1 MHGTRVVNIPSASSR
16 ILKFFL
22 LFFVPLVLILAGVS
36 LSYYRSVENANI
48 QKLQGQAK
56 LRVQFQTDTFSHE
69 FQSIISDLI
78 VLSGHNK
85 LRQITDGTTSDY
97 TSLAKEFLIF
107 CANKKIYD
115 QVRFLDITGMEVIR
129 VNYNQGHPAIVPT
142 NQLQSKG
149 GRYYFEDT
157 FNLEQGEVFVSPLDL
172 NIEGGAIEQPLKP
185 MIRFGLPIFNSR
197 GEKRGI
203 VLLNYF
209 GATLI
214 DQIAKVDHE
223 STDVGFGMLLNR
235 EGYFFKGMSKED
247 EWGFMLPGRKD
258 KTFSNIF
265 PAQWKKIV
273 RDASGQFLDELGL
286 FTFTTVFP
294 LTEGLKSSSG
304 SSAAFGS
311 STLRLDSK
319 QYRWKIV
326 SFTPR
331 QAIRDMTSQL
341 RNTLLT
347 ANILFGLLAGIGLWL
362 LAGAMVKRQRAE
374 DEIEHMAHFDLL
386 TGLPNRPLLY
396 DRMGIALSNAQR
408 NKQVL
413 AVFFLD
419 LDGFK
424 DVNDTLGH
432 EAGDE
437 VLIEVA
443 HRLKQCVRGSDTVAR
458 LGGDEFVL
466 VLSSTLNPAGSVAIA
481 TKIISAL
488 SEPIMFND
496 HPCTVGASIGIATYP
511 KDGETQDALLSKADA
526 AMYVAKEAGKNTY
539 CFSS

>member
-1 MHGTRVVNIPSASSR
+1 M
-16 ILKFFL
+16 FFA
-22 LFFVPLVLILAGVS
+22 PLVLILAGVS
-36 LSYYRSVENANI
+36 LSYYFSVENANI
-48 QKLQGQAK
+48 QKLQEQSK
-56 LRVQFQTDTFSHE
+56 LRLQFQTNVFSHE

-78 VLSGHNK
+78 VLSGHHQ
-85 LRQITDGTTSDY
+85 LRQIVDGASSDY
-97 TSLAKEFLIF
+97 ASLANEFLIF
-107 CANKKIYD
+107 CTNKKIYD
-115 QVRFLDITGMEVIR
+115 QVRFLDTKGMEVVR
-129 VNYNQGHPAIVPT
+129 VNYNQGHPAIVPK
-142 NQLQSKG
+142 NRLQSKG
-149 GRYYFEDT
+149 GRYYFEDA
-157 FNLEQGEVFVSPLDL
+157 FKLEPGEVFVSPLDL

-185 MIRFGLPIFNSR
+185 MIRFGLPIFNTK

-214 DQIAKVDHE
+214 NQIAEAAQVSSGME
-223 STDVGFGMLLNR
+223 FGMLVNSD
-235 EGYFFKGMSKED
+235 GYFFKGMSKED
-247 EWGFMLPGRKD
+247 EWGFMLPERKD
-258 KTFSNIF
+258 KTFSNVF
-265 PAQWKKIV
+265 PTQWKKIAH
-273 RDASGQFLDELGL
+273 DTSGQFLDTRGL

-311 STLRLDSK
+311 STNRLDAN

-326 SFTPR
+326 SFTP
-331 QAIRDMTSQL
+331 QQSIREMTSQL
-341 RNTLLT
+341 RNTLIIS
-347 ANILFGLLAGIGLWL
+347 NVLFGLLAAIGLWL
-362 LAGAMVKRQRAE
+362 LAGSMLKRQLAE

-396 DRMGIALSNAQR
+396 DRMGIALKNAQR
-408 NKQVL
+408 NKQLL

-424 DVNDTLGH
+424 GVNDSLGH
-432 EAGDE
+432 EAGDQ

-443 HRLKQCVRGSDTVAR
+443 HRLEQCVRGSDTVAR

-466 VLSSTLNPAGSVAIA
+466 VLSSTSDPEGSVAIA

-496 HPCTVGASIGIATYP
+496 HPCSVGASIGIATYP
-511 KDGETQDALLSKADA
+511 KDGETQDTLLSKADA
-526 AMYVAKEAGKNTY
+526 AMYTAKEGGKNTY
-539 CFSS
+539 RFSS